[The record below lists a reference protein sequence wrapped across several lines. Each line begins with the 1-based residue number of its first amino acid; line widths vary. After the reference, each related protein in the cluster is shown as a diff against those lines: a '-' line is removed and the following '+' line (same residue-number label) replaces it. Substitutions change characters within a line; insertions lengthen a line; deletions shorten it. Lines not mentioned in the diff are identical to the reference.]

1 MVGLVSMSVVGSW
14 LGARAGCRDV
24 SEVAARAGGDRVAE
38 RPAPKVG
45 WRPGSRPAVGL
56 WLAPKLRERQP
67 LVWPLQRG
75 TLTDQKDLGAVFEH
89 GQGSAAP
96 ELIPGQP
103 MRGLWGV
110 NRK

>member
-45 WRPGSRPAVGL
+45 WRPGSPPEVGRWPTL
-56 WLAPKLRERQP
+56 KLRGHQP
-67 LVWPLQRG
+67 LVRPPHRG
-75 TLTDQKDLGAVFEH
+75 TLTDQRDLGAVFEH
-89 GQGSAAP
+89 G
-96 ELIPGQP
+96 
-103 MRGLWGV
+103 
-110 NRK
+110 